1 MVSLFSSIGFSKGWK
16 EAFTSGDQ
24 EPWVFRGG
32 LTADLQRLMPVDSG
46 NDLFVYKLPEQPT
59 ANYYQL
65 RPYRN
70 TDEQQVYQ
78 ICTSTYMQWQ
88 SKDDG
93 DDILLPAQL
102 ADIAADCI
110 VGAHVTLHPE
120 FCIVAYDN
128 SDNIVGYACGALD
141 VSIFQR
147 NMDICWLPELREKY
161 RKELLENETG
171 DGNGKSQKLLTHFK
185 ELIHGG
191 NSASLVCPI
200 EVSGSFPAVLSAAT
214 LREAEQ
220 RDSGI
225 AKRLLTVLLAALR
238 ANGCFGVHVCLSD
251 EDAEQ
256 LCFYTKI
263 GFIEVYRN
271 EVNKCIYL
279 GRRF

>member
-1 MVSLFSSIGFSKGWK
+1 M
-16 EAFTSGDQ
+16 SGDQ

-59 ANYYQL
+59 ANYYML

-70 TDEQQVYQ
+70 SDEQQIYH

-88 SKDDG
+88 SKEDE
-93 DDILLPAQL
+93 DDILLSSQL
-102 ADIAADCI
+102 ADIVADCI
-110 VGAHVTLHPE
+110 VGAHLTLHPE
-120 FCIVAYDN
+120 FAIVAYDN
-128 SDNIVGYACGALD
+128 SDNIIGYACGALD

-161 RKELLENETG
+161 PKALLESETG
-171 DGNGKSQKLLTHFK
+171 DGTGKSQKLLTHFK
-185 ELIHGG
+185 ELIHGSTG
-191 NSASLVCPI
+191 GVVCPT

-220 RDSGI
+220 RDSGV

-238 ANGCFGVHVCLSD
+238 ANGCFGVHVSLPE

-256 LCFYTKI
+256 LSFYTKM

-271 EVNKCIYL
+271 ESNKCIYL